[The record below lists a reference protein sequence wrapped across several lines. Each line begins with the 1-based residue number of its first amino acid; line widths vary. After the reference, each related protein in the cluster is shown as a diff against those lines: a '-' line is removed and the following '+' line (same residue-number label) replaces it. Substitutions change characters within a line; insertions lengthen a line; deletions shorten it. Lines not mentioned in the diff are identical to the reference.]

1 MDSRQKSW
9 IESNGPVSN
18 SWISDPHC
26 TNVWNQVISL
36 KIQLGLQGL
45 FLPHFNG
52 VRTEQILLVFVTS
65 LSYLLIL
72 KLFLLLSCVSFVQLF
87 GVFTQKVQSNGH
99 LEKELVKLKADL
111 SVKSQELSVSKAE
124 VAQKNEEL
132 TTVRSNLEITR
143 DRIREKDAELA
154 KATQDLNILR

>member
-36 KIQLGLQGL
+36 IIQLGLQGL

-72 KLFLLLSCVSFVQLF
+72 KLFLLLCFFRLALWSFH
-87 GVFTQKVQSNGH
+87 S
-99 LEKELVKLKADL
+99 
-111 SVKSQELSVSKAE
+111 KSSIERTSRK
-124 VAQKNEEL
+124 
-132 TTVRSNLEITR
+132 
-143 DRIREKDAELA
+143 RIGQ
-154 KATQDLNILR
+154 T

>member
-1 MDSRQKSW
+1 M
-9 IESNGPVSN
+9 
-18 SWISDPHC
+18 
-26 TNVWNQVISL
+26 
-36 KIQLGLQGL
+36 
-45 FLPHFNG
+45 
-52 VRTEQILLVFVTS
+52 
-65 LSYLLIL
+65 
-72 KLFLLLSCVSFVQLF
+72 
-87 GVFTQKVQSNGH
+87 
-99 LEKELVKLKADL
+99 